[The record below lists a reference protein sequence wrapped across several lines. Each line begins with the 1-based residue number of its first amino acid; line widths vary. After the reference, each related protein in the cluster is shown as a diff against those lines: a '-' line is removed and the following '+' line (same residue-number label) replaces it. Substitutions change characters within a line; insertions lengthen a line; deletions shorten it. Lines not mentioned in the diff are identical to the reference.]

1 MYTHFHTYSYNQ
13 SVLKIRVQE
22 MDLVSKRNES
32 DINQLK
38 AKLDNVQS
46 GNLSISRG
54 PTVEYSK
61 ESFDLLSEK
70 IREKEKWRRK
80 KESKRGG
87 RRVKMKGGVGW
98 GFKKR
103 EKGKNRK
110 TKINR
115 CMWKEIIY
123 IQE

>member
-1 MYTHFHTYSYNQ
+1 M
-13 SVLKIRVQE
+13 
-22 MDLVSKRNES
+22 
-32 DINQLK
+32 
-38 AKLDNVQS
+38 
-46 GNLSISRG
+46 
-54 PTVEYSK
+54 
-61 ESFDLLSEK
+61 
-70 IREKEKWRRK
+70 EKEKR
-80 KESKRGG
+80 ESKRGG

-103 EKGKNRK
+103 EKGTNRK